1 MAKINTNI
9 MNDIAESLKD
19 STKNLSKEEKEKVE
33 NEVLQEAQQKIENK
47 QKQIKEATSKTSEE
61 LNNYANKVE
70 ETENS
75 IVSSASK
82 LDSANEM
89 PKITST
95 IDLNARNEKIAIKRE
110 ERKNNSTS
118 STSSNTSKTSDTK
131 VTEKNVTS
139 SNTNTKTIET
149 SKKTNDTKVVET
161 NEIVDK
167 SSTYNIKNTN
177 ITAKEKFKEQQL
189 EEKNSKSNTNTTISQ
204 NLKNVEKRIDDI
216 DTKNSNN
223 INNSKTLTNSEIS
236 NRLGYIPGTELAIQ
250 EYSKATSKKIKEAKS
265 VSNTNSSTNLE
276 ISSRLGYIPGTEL
289 AIQEYSKA
297 ASKKIKEAKSVSNTS
312 SSTDEVPQ
320 QKSVREYLQA
330 GPQWSYSD
338 KSPINGYDVLTGVV
352 STTEEE
358 PSFWHKLI
366 YGTPES
372 NKILLE
378 NAEIIAND
386 NDAVKEE
393 YYNEH
398 GYVTG
403 GDLAVGAI
411 SIVEGVGI
419 FAEDIVKVADIAL
432 SGAVTAFGAL
442 MALVSLPTN
451 KNSWNEFKIFTEDI
465 WDRTASRISKD
476 HVSSA
481 LDSFYNN
488 TVTGQGIKQSSAH
501 FETARSFGVGVGY
514 VGGAVLTGGA
524 IGGLAGAA
532 AGATK
537 AALINGAVYGLA
549 RFGGSTGDAIQN
561 GASMEEA
568 LLYGGLTGLKEAAGM
583 FIGSRINA
591 VTPIKGALPM
601 TKGAWVNSAT
611 HVALDTLDGAA
622 SALADPLI
630 QTVVQSIYT
639 PSEEKLSEIG
649 YKGTAESYN
658 NLSFGEKY
666 KVNFEANGGVN
677 NVVGTAVFSGVMS
690 AGSEVIGQIADNNAY
705 KKGKELYNET
715 KDIEGKLDEA
725 IKNSDNNTI
734 NELMNRQKEIDKT
747 LKKGKVGYYY
757 TLTSLEDNIEKNTL
771 TPELINT
778 FLDNDDVENLFN
790 SLTDE
795 QKMLL
800 ADQMSYTQA
809 RKFTDKVGDKTK
821 KEFLKQNPE
830 IFTTRSATADIV
842 NEVHYGETMSD
853 VSRHIKDSGLN
864 EKETKK
870 YLDGQEF
877 NDLIHKS
884 ITSNDDKDELL
895 FDYIIS
901 TIQTNSN
908 SINDSDLLELFKYR
922 AYSDSVIE
930 NCGYRLKDIFSNM
943 GDSEMKNFISDAT
956 SNSLIELYS
965 CDVISKDIKE
975 EIAQSLIS
983 KANELDSLDFA
994 RTFATFDNEQLQ
1006 ISLLESDNFKFD
1018 YSINRYFDYYVKNTT
1033 SPDVKKAFFKKAA
1046 SLEPVLSSDF
1056 MMFEKF
1062 TKNLSPSDLQLFEE
1076 SIYTKDYIRYL
1087 NALGDSD
1094 SKFISSRTSEV
1105 ISRFKDSPLDFNNED
1120 GFCLFNSLST
1130 STQNECINYMKES
1143 IDNSVSNST
1152 FKNFINSKEFDI
1164 DELFN
1169 LYKDGSKINDNNIG
1183 VFLKLYKDNPYVLK
1197 TLDID
1202 ILSPEIIKGGDNFL
1216 EMLSIYTDKAKQV
1229 VELQKTNPESLVK
1242 LTELVKELSVDDSL
1256 STYRRKMYVLLSNT
1270 DLLDEIDINKFNVDD
1285 AYDYIMTNSR
1295 NSVLISQMEQI
1306 TKPND
1311 IIRLKEYSEGY
1322 SKNFDA
1328 YLENLYQQATTTDD
1342 KKNILMTKMF
1352 GISKQESDIL
1362 LNSYYKNLSLEE
1374 LENARK
1380 YIGDESID
1388 YLINLST
1395 ISKIDDEITLD
1406 QLFKVASGER
1416 QDAIKVVSDMKKV
1429 YAQTYLKKL
1438 GDTNSSIQKLIG
1450 EISTSK
1456 SLEDFSFD
1464 DFSGGIL
1471 LKVNGKEIPIIEA
1484 PDKFDF
1490 LIHSTGAYNPQK
1502 LNGGSYFDAW
1512 NNSDRTSNNGICC
1525 SYITESQIG
1534 MASIIDGDAV
1544 VYGFSGFSD
1553 EALSVMGPTDIS
1565 SINDKID
1572 TTSYKTP
1579 LFITADKLSENSIDY
1594 YNELVIYRTE
1604 LRDTTSNLKNIQ
1616 PNYVFVFDN
1625 SSGKLKENAIKAA
1638 SAYDPPL
1645 PIIYLSKEKVVT
1657 EGATKIDT
1665 LLDSF
1670 KTNHNVNDFEGALKL
1685 HESLRT
1691 SLGLY
1696 ENQVSKLPESKIT
1709 DAISDYLIGIVEQ
1722 AKNVPENNLLYI
1734 EQLEQVKSIIQEEG
1748 KKFTSYYEQFMH
1760 KTYDIDSSV
1769 IRNID
1774 DIISYLRGES

>member
-1 MAKINTNI
+1 MAKINTNAL
-9 MNDIAESLKD
+9 NDLAASLDEFPADVKEEMQDEVLDYVSEKIGAKYEKVVNASSKVSSELIELASSAEEIENSIASSANGLESVDGIPEISSSPVRRSEEEDVWREENDELNKLYARR
-19 STKNLSKEEKEKVE
+19 KAAEEKEK
-33 NEVLQEAQQKIENK
+33 
-47 QKQIKEATSKTSEE
+47 IKEEAIRRRENDSKFQEE
-61 LNNYANKVE
+61 ENN
-70 ETENS
+70 
-75 IVSSASK
+75 K
-82 LDSANEM
+82 LV
-89 PKITST
+89 KQY
-95 IDLNARNEKIAIKRE
+95 L
-110 ERKNNSTS
+110 KN
-118 STSSNTSKTSDTK
+118 
-131 VTEKNVTS
+131 
-139 SNTNTKTIET
+139 I
-149 SKKTNDTKVVET
+149 
-161 NEIVDK
+161 
-167 SSTYNIKNTN
+167 
-177 ITAKEKFKEQQL
+177 
-189 EEKNSKSNTNTTISQ
+189 EEK
-204 NLKNVEKRIDDI
+204 VDDI
-216 DTKNSNN
+216 D
-223 INNSKTLTNSEIS
+223 
-236 NRLGYIPGTELAIQ
+236 
-250 EYSKATSKKIKEAKS
+250 
-265 VSNTNSSTNLE
+265 
-276 ISSRLGYIPGTEL
+276 
-289 AIQEYSKA
+289 
-297 ASKKIKEAKSVSNTS
+297 
-312 SSTDEVPQ
+312 
-320 QKSVREYLQA
+320 
-330 GPQWSYSD
+330 
-338 KSPINGYDVLTGVV
+338 
-352 STTEEE
+352 EEE

-372 NKILLE
+372 NKTLLE

-386 NDAVKEE
+386 NDAIKEE

-476 HVSSA
+476 HVSSVF
-481 LDSFYNN
+481 DSFYNN
-488 TVTGQGIKQSSAH
+488 TEGGQSLKSNTAH
-501 FETARSFGVGVGY
+501 FDTARSFGVGVGY

-524 IGGLAGAA
+524 ISSAAGI
-532 AGATK
+532 AGAT
-537 AALINGAVYGLA
+537 ASLASSGINGAVYGLA
-549 RFGGSTGDAIQN
+549 RFGGSTGDAVQN

-568 LLYGGLTGLKEAAGM
+568 LLYGGLTGVKEAAGM

-601 TKGAWVNSAT
+601 TKGAWLNSAT
-611 HVALDTLDGAA
+611 HVALDTLDGAT

-639 PSEEKLSEIG
+639 PSEEKLKEMG
-649 YKGTAESYN
+649 YKGTAESYG

-666 KVNFEANGGVN
+666 KVNFETNGGWN
-677 NVVGTAVFSGVMS
+677 NVIGTAVFSGTMS
-690 AGSEVIGQIADNNAY
+690 AGSEIIGQVADNNAY

-725 IKNSDNNTI
+725 IKNSDDNAI

-790 SLTDE
+790 SLTNE
-795 QKMLL
+795 QKKLL
-800 ADQMSYTQA
+800 TDEMSGKQA
-809 RKFTDKVGDKTK
+809 KQFIDKVGSKTK
-821 KEFLKQNPE
+821 KEFLSQNPE
-830 IFTTRSATADIV
+830 IFSTHSATADIV

-864 EKETKK
+864 EKEAQK
-870 YLDGQEF
+870 YLDGQKF
-877 NDLIHKS
+877 DDLIHKS
-884 ITSNDDKDELL
+884 ITSDNGKDELL

-901 TIQTNSN
+901 KIKTNPD
-908 SINDSDLLELFKYR
+908 SIDDNDLLELFKYR
-922 AYSDSVIE
+922 AYSDTVIE
-930 NCGYRLKDIFSNM
+930 SCGYRLKDIFSDM
-943 GDSEMKNFISDAT
+943 SDSEMKNFISSTT

-965 CDVISKDIKE
+965 CDVISKDTKG
-975 EIAQSLIS
+975 EIAQSLIG
-983 KANELDSLDFA
+983 KASELDNIDLA
-994 RTFATFDNEQLQ
+994 RTFAILSDEQLQ
-1006 ISLLESDNFKFD
+1006 LNLLQLDSIQSDLSLRI
-1018 YSINRYFDYYVKNTT
+1018 YYDYYVKNTT

-1152 FKNFINSKEFDI
+1152 FKNFINSNEFNI
-1164 DELFN
+1164 DELLN
-1169 LYKDGSKINDNNIG
+1169 LYKDGSKINDNNIE

-1197 TLDID
+1197 TLDFD
-1202 ILSPEIIKGGDNFL
+1202 ILSPEIINGGDKFL
-1216 EMLSIYTDKAKQV
+1216 EMLSIYSGKAKQIV
-1229 VELQKTNPESLVK
+1229 KLQQTNPESLLK
-1242 LTELVKELSVDDSL
+1242 LTKLVKELPVDDSL

-1270 DLLDEIDINKFNVDD
+1270 DLLNEIDINKFNVDD
-1285 AYDYIMTNSR
+1285 AYNYIMTNAR
-1295 NSVLISQMEQI
+1295 ESVLISQMENI

-1429 YAQTYLKKL
+1429 YAQTYLEKL

-1464 DFSGGIL
+1464 DFSDGII
-1471 LKVNGKEIPIIEA
+1471 LKVNGKEIPVIEA

-1534 MASIIDGDAV
+1534 MASLRDSDAV
-1544 VYGFSGFSD
+1544 LYGFSGFSN
-1553 EALSVMGPTDIS
+1553 EALSVMGPADIS
-1565 SINDKID
+1565 SMNDKID
-1572 TTSYKTP
+1572 TTSKKTP
-1579 LFITADKLSENSIDY
+1579 LFITADKISENSVDN
-1594 YNELVIYRTE
+1594 YNELVLYRTE
-1604 LRDTTSNLKNIQ
+1604 LRDTTSDLKNIQ
-1616 PNYVFVFDN
+1616 PNYVFVLADWN
-1625 SSGKLKENAIKAA
+1625 KTLQENAIKAA

-1645 PIIYLSKEKVVT
+1645 PIIYLSKEKVIDGGV
-1657 EGATKIDT
+1657 AKIDT

-1670 KTNHNVNDFEGALKL
+1670 KTNHNVNDFEDALKL

-1691 SLGLY
+1691 SLGLTN
-1696 ENQVSKLPESKIT
+1696 NQKGKLPESKIT
-1709 DAISDYLIGIVEQ
+1709 DAINDYLIGIVEQ
-1722 AKNVPENNLLYI
+1722 SKNVPENNLLYI
-1734 EQLEQVKSIIQEEG
+1734 EQLEQLKSVIKDEG
-1748 KKFTSYYEQFMH
+1748 DKFTSYYGKFMH
-1760 KTYDIDSSV
+1760 SKYDIDSST
-1769 IRNID
+1769 IRGID
-1774 DIISYLRGES
+1774 SIISYLRGES

>member
-1 MAKINTNI
+1 MAKINTNAL
-9 MNDIAESLKD
+9 NDLAASLDEFPADVKEEMQDEVLDYVSEKIGAKYEEVVNASSRVNNELIELASSAEEIENSIASDANGLESVDGIPEMSSSPVRRSEEEDVWREENDELNKLYARR
-19 STKNLSKEEKEKVE
+19 KAAEEKEK
-33 NEVLQEAQQKIENK
+33 
-47 QKQIKEATSKTSEE
+47 IKEEAIRRRENDSKFQEE
-61 LNNYANKVE
+61 ENN
-70 ETENS
+70 
-75 IVSSASK
+75 K
-82 LDSANEM
+82 LV
-89 PKITST
+89 KQ
-95 IDLNARNEKIAIKRE
+95 
-110 ERKNNSTS
+110 
-118 STSSNTSKTSDTK
+118 
-131 VTEKNVTS
+131 
-139 SNTNTKTIET
+139 
-149 SKKTNDTKVVET
+149 
-161 NEIVDK
+161 
-167 SSTYNIKNTN
+167 Y
-177 ITAKEKFKEQQL
+177 
-189 EEKNSKSNTNTTISQ
+189 
-204 NLKNVEKRIDDI
+204 LKNVEEKVDDI
-216 DTKNSNN
+216 D
-223 INNSKTLTNSEIS
+223 
-236 NRLGYIPGTELAIQ
+236 
-250 EYSKATSKKIKEAKS
+250 
-265 VSNTNSSTNLE
+265 
-276 ISSRLGYIPGTEL
+276 
-289 AIQEYSKA
+289 
-297 ASKKIKEAKSVSNTS
+297 
-312 SSTDEVPQ
+312 
-320 QKSVREYLQA
+320 
-330 GPQWSYSD
+330 
-338 KSPINGYDVLTGVV
+338 
-352 STTEEE
+352 EEE

-372 NKILLE
+372 NKTLLE

-386 NDAVKEE
+386 NDAIKEE

-514 VGGAVLTGGA
+514 VGGAVVTGGA
-524 IGGLAGAA
+524 IGGLAGVA
-532 AGATK
+532 AGTTK
-537 AALINGAVYGLA
+537 AALINGAVYGLS
-549 RFGGSTGDAIQN
+549 RFGGSTGDAVQN

-568 LLYGGLTGLKEAAGM
+568 LLYGGLTGVKEAAGM

-591 VTPIKGALPM
+591 VAPIKGALPM

-611 HVALDTLDGAA
+611 HVALDTLDGAT

-639 PSEEKLSEIG
+639 PSEEKLKEMG
-649 YKGTAESYN
+649 YKGTAESYG

-666 KVNFEANGGVN
+666 KVNFKANGGVN
-677 NVVGTAVFSGVMS
+677 NVVGTALFSGVMS
-690 AGSEVIGQIADNNAY
+690 AGSEIIGQVADNNAY

-725 IKNSDNNTI
+725 IKNSDDNAI
-734 NELMNRQKEIDKT
+734 NELMNRKKEIDKT

-757 TLTSLEDNIEKNTL
+757 TLTSLKDNIEKNNL
-771 TPELINT
+771 TPELIDA
-778 FLDNDDVENLFN
+778 FLNNDDVENLFN
-790 SLTDE
+790 SLTNE
-795 QKMLL
+795 QKMAL
-800 ADQMSYTQA
+800 ADEMSGKQA
-809 RKFTDKVGDKTK
+809 KQFIDKVGSKTK
-821 KEFLKQNPE
+821 KEFLSQNPE
-830 IFTTRSATADIV
+830 IFSTHSATADIV
-842 NEVHYGETMSD
+842 NEVHYGERMSD

-864 EKETKK
+864 EKEAQK
-870 YLDGQEF
+870 YLDGQKF
-877 NDLIHKS
+877 DDLIHKS
-884 ITSNDDKDELL
+884 ITSDNGKDELL

-901 TIQTNSN
+901 KIKTSPD
-908 SINDSDLLELFKYR
+908 SIDDNDLLELFKYR
-922 AYSDSVIE
+922 AYSDTVIE
-930 NCGYRLKDIFSNM
+930 SCGYRLKDIFSDM
-943 GDSEMKNFISDAT
+943 SDSEMKNFISSTT

-965 CDVISKDIKE
+965 CDVISKDTKG
-975 EIAQSLIS
+975 EIAQSLIGKTS
-983 KANELDSLDFA
+983 ELDNIDLA
-994 RTFATFDNEQLQ
+994 RTFAVLSDEQLQ
-1006 ISLLESDNFKFD
+1006 LNLLQLDSIQSDLSLRI
-1018 YSINRYFDYYVKNTT
+1018 YYDYYVKNATT
-1033 SPDVKKAFFKKAA
+1033 PDVKKSLFKKVA
-1046 SLEPVLSSDF
+1046 SLDPLLSSDL
-1056 MMFEKF
+1056 MMFEGI
-1062 TKNLSPSDLQLFEE
+1062 TKNLSSSDLQLFED

-1152 FKNFINSKEFDI
+1152 FKNFINSNEFNI
-1164 DELFN
+1164 DELLN
-1169 LYKDGSKINDNNIG
+1169 LYKDGSKINDNNIE

-1197 TLDID
+1197 TLDFD
-1202 ILSPEIIKGGDNFL
+1202 ILSPEIINGGDKFL
-1216 EMLSIYTDKAKQV
+1216 EMLSIYSEKAKQIV
-1229 VELQKTNPESLVK
+1229 KLQQTNPESLLK
-1242 LTELVKELSVDDSL
+1242 LTKLVKELPVDDSM

-1270 DLLDEIDINKFNVDD
+1270 DLLNEIDINKFNVDD
-1285 AYDYIMTNSR
+1285 AYNYIMTNAR
-1295 NSVLISQMEQI
+1295 ESVLISQMENI

-1388 YLINLST
+1388 YLINLSN

-1406 QLFKVASGER
+1406 QLFEVASGER

-1429 YAQTYLKKL
+1429 YAQTYLEKL

-1464 DFSGGIL
+1464 DFSGGII
-1471 LKVNGKEIPIIEA
+1471 LKVNGKEIPVIEA

-1534 MASIIDGDAV
+1534 MASLRDSDAV
-1544 VYGFSGFSD
+1544 LYGFSGFSN
-1553 EALSVMGPTDIS
+1553 EALSVMGPADIS
-1565 SINDKID
+1565 SMNDKID
-1572 TTSYKTP
+1572 TTSKKTP
-1579 LFITADKLSENSIDY
+1579 LFITADKISENSVDN
-1594 YNELVIYRTE
+1594 YNELVLYRTE
-1604 LRDTTSNLKNIQ
+1604 LRDTTSDLKNIQ
-1616 PNYVFVFDN
+1616 PNYVFVLADWN
-1625 SSGKLKENAIKAA
+1625 KTLQENAIKAA
-1638 SAYDPPL
+1638 SAYNPPL
-1645 PIIYLSKEKVVT
+1645 PIIYLSKEKVIDGGV
-1657 EGATKIDT
+1657 AKIDT

-1670 KTNHNVNDFEGALKL
+1670 KTNHNVNDFEDALKL

-1691 SLGLY
+1691 SLGLTN
-1696 ENQVSKLPESKIT
+1696 NQKGKLPESKIT
-1709 DAISDYLIGIVEQ
+1709 DTINDYLIGIVEQ
-1722 AKNVPENNLLYI
+1722 SKNVPENNLLYI
-1734 EQLEQVKSIIQEEG
+1734 EQLEQLKSVIKDEG
-1748 KKFTSYYEQFMH
+1748 DKFTSYYGKFMH
-1760 KTYDIDSSV
+1760 SKYDIDSST
-1769 IRNID
+1769 IRGID
-1774 DIISYLRGES
+1774 SIISYLRGES